1 MFKLFC
7 SRAAHST
14 PVALSKATAAL
25 SACAGLCYKL
35 LPARAA
41 VAGVSQLPGGV
52 RAAREIKWIE
62 WRAMCVKDF
71 AKAGV
76 MAALL
81 SRRVVCKL
89 RYGHLGACSASLG
102 AGSCELGNA
111 ANPLLT
117 LRTAPFGL
125 EAEAFAK
132 LEMLA
137 LHIGKLAALSA
148 GVDALAGARRLA
160 PWSMALR
167 VERALAGVVT

>member
-7 SRAAHST
+7 SRAAHIT
-14 PVALSKATAAL
+14 PVTLSKATAAL

-41 VAGVSQLPGGV
+41 VAGVSQLPDGV
-52 RAAREIKWIE
+52 RAACEIKC
-62 WRAMCVKDF
+62 RAMCVKDF

-76 MAALL
+76 LAALL

-102 AGSCELGNA
+102 AGSCELGNV

-117 LRTAPFGL
+117 LRAAPFGL

-132 LEMLA
+132 LETLA
-137 LHIGKLAALSA
+137 LHIGKLAALSV
-148 GVDALAGARRLA
+148 GVNALAGARRLA
-160 PWSMALR
+160 PGAMTLR